1 MLDSASEMP
10 LRRRFAPRR
19 VSVSQRLARRLS
31 ATLLAAAVAA
41 AGAVASAWSD
51 PADPVA
57 ELRALARQSE
67 QTEEAQYQAMTDLNA
82 AHAARAQAQTRL
94 VEDQARL
101 EQAKSDVEQFQGVV
115 DMFVE
120 TAYNGVRLNEVYA
133 LLVSKSPGQLL
144 DQMSDI
150 KAIAADVHEKVAN
163 YKAAYSKAQQAAA
176 DTAQALDTAKAAEQR
191 AMAKRAE
198 LQAKEAQLQQQ
209 IASIKDQYARLT
221 PQQLHDFSV
230 SPMEGAAPQPNAVP
244 PAQALP
250 PEADESAPQESEPK
264 KQEAAP
270 RPPES
275 SDAPEQQAAD
285 TAKGRAVQ
293 AALSRVGKPYVWGGS
308 GPGVFDC
315 SGLIMWS
322 YQQVGRSMPHSSQ
335 AQDGLGRHI
344 ARGELQPG
352 DLVTYYSGVSHVGM
366 YIGNGM
372 VVHAPTYGQPVTV
385 APIDAAG
392 PVHSFV
398 RIG

>member
-1 MLDSASEMP
+1 MAG
-10 LRRRFAPRR
+10 RG
-19 VSVSQRLARRLS
+19 SVSQRLARRLS
-31 ATLLAAAVAA
+31 AALLAAAVAA
-41 AGAVASAWSD
+41 TFSVASAWSD

-57 ELRALARQSE
+57 QLRALARQSE

-82 AHAARAQAQTRL
+82 AHAARAQAQSRL
-94 VEDQARL
+94 AEDQGKE
-101 EQAKSDVEQFQGVV
+101 EQAKADIERYQGVV
-115 DMFVE
+115 DAFVE

-150 KAIAADVHEKVAN
+150 KAIAADVQEKVTS
-163 YKAAYSKAQQAAA
+163 YKAAHAKAQQAAA
-176 DTAQALDTAKAAEQR
+176 ETAQALDTAKAAEQR

-209 IASIKDQYARLT
+209 IAAIKDQYTRLT

-230 SPMEGAAPQPNAVP
+230 SPMEGAAPQPNAAP
-244 PAQALP
+244 QAQVLP
-250 PEADESAPQESEPK
+250 PEADESVPAAPQPK

-293 AALSRVGKPYVWGGS
+293 AALSRVGRPYVWGGS

-322 YQQVGRSMPHSSQ
+322 YQQVGRSLPHSSN

-344 ARGELQPG
+344 GRGELQPG
-352 DLVTYYSGVSHVGM
+352 DLVTYYSGVSHVAM

-372 VVHAPTYGQPVTV
+372 VVHAPTFGQPVTV

-392 PVHSFV
+392 PVHAFV
-398 RIG
+398 RMG

>member
-1 MLDSASEMP
+1 MSA
-10 LRRRFAPRR
+10 A
-19 VSVSQRLARRLS
+19 
-31 ATLLAAAVAA
+31 LLAAVVAA
-41 AGAVASAWSD
+41 ALSVVNAWSD

-67 QTEEAQYQAMTDLNA
+67 QTEEAQYQALTDLNA

-94 VEDQARL
+94 VEDQARE
-101 EQAKSDVEQFQGVV
+101 EQARADVERYQGVV

-150 KAIAADVHEKVAN
+150 KAIASDVHDKVTS
-163 YKAAYSKAQQAAA
+163 YKNSYAKAQQAAA
-176 DTAQALDTAKAAEQR
+176 DTAQALDAAKAAEQR
-191 AMAKRAE
+191 AMAKKAE

-209 IASIKDQYARLT
+209 IAAIKDQYAKLT

-230 SPMEGAAPQPNAVP
+230 NPMEGATPQPQAAP
-244 PAQALP
+244 PAQVF
-250 PEADESAPQESEPK
+250 PEEDAPNGLGLGQDPK

-275 SDAPEQQAAD
+275 SDAPEEQAGA
-285 TAKGRAVQ
+285 TSKGRAVQ

-315 SGLIMWS
+315 SGLVMWS
-322 YQQVGRSMPHSSQ
+322 YQQVGRSLPHSSQ

-344 ARGELQPG
+344 GRGDLQPG
-352 DLVTYYSGVSHVGM
+352 DLVTYYSGVSHVAI

-392 PVHSFV
+392 PVHAFV
-398 RIG
+398 RMG

>member
-1 MLDSASEMP
+1 MLDSASGA
-10 LRRRFAPRR
+10 LPRR
-19 VSVSQRLARRLS
+19 AALSRALISQRLARRLPS
-31 ATLLAAAVAA
+31 ALL
-41 AGAVASAWSD
+41 GAVVAIALSMANAWSD
-51 PADPVA
+51 PNDPVA
-57 ELRALARQSE
+57 QLRALARQSE

-94 VEDQARL
+94 AEDQAKQ
-101 EQAKSDVEQFQGVV
+101 EQTKAVVEQYQGVV

-150 KAIAADVHEKVAN
+150 KVIAADVQDKVTC
-163 YKAAYSKAQQAAA
+163 YKAAHVKAQQAAA
-176 DTAQALDTAKAAEQR
+176 DTAQALDAAKAAEQR
-191 AMAKRAE
+191 ALAKRAE

-209 IASIKDQYARLT
+209 IAAIKDQYTKLT

-230 SPMEGAAPQPNAVP
+230 NPMEGAAPQPESAAP
-244 PAQALP
+244 PAQVLP
-250 PEADESAPQESEPK
+250 PEAEDAVPPDAQK

-275 SDAPEQQAAD
+275 SDAPEEQAAESS
-285 TAKGRAVQ
+285 KGRAVQ
-293 AALSRVGKPYVWGGS
+293 AALSRVGRPYVWGGS

-315 SGLIMWS
+315 SGLVMWS

-344 ARGELQPG
+344 GRGDLQPG
-352 DLVTYYSGVSHVGM
+352 DLVTYYSGVSHVAL

-392 PVHSFV
+392 PVHAFV